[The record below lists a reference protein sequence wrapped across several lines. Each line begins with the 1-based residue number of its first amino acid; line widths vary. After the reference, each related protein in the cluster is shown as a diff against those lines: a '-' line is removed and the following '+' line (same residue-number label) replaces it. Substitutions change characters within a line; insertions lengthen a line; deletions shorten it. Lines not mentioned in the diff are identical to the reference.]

1 MYFQAMADA
10 FAGLETTSRRSEMI
24 GILAGL
30 FHEASSSD
38 IARVIYLLQGR
49 VAPPFEP
56 VEFGVGA
63 RLIIRAEALAAN
75 RSEDEVEELSRQSG
89 DLGDVIGSL
98 MPRAGAKTS
107 VTEVFERLT
116 AIAKAGG
123 AGSTEKKVKEL
134 ASLLQHLSGP
144 EDKYIVRIIQ
154 GHLRLGV
161 GDPTILDALSH
172 AAAGSKELRPVLER
186 AYNVCSDLGLVGETL
201 FAQGKPAL
209 EAFQPE
215 PGRPVRPA
223 LAERLPSPEAIINK
237 IGPCIAEP
245 KYDGIRLQLHK
256 SGDKIKIFSR
266 RIEDLTVMFP
276 DIAKAAREE
285 ITQEMVIAEGEA
297 LAYDAQTGEYFPFQ
311 ITVQRKRKND
321 IAEMSGRYPLRLFL
335 FDILYAGHHG
345 LLNLPFVERR
355 QILEDSV
362 RPNGTIALTEER
374 RAETAGDLEK
384 YFEEMIERGLEG
396 IVAKRPDAPY
406 QAGARNFDWVKLKR
420 GYQAEMK
427 DTVDCVIVGY
437 LLGRGNRA
445 RFGIG
450 SLLAAVYDEK
460 NDRFRTIA
468 KIGSGLSDNHWR
480 EMKKLLDGVR
490 VDHKPARVDSRL
502 APDVW
507 AEPKY
512 VVEVK
517 ADEITRSPTHTA
529 GKYGEETGYALRFPR
544 IVRWIREDKAP
555 EDVTTEKE
563 ILEIFRM
570 QKRAKQQ

>member
-1 MYFQAMADA
+1 MYFQTMADA
-10 FAGLETTSRRSEMI
+10 FASLETTSRRSEMI

-30 FHEASSSD
+30 FREASSSD

-75 RSEDEVEELSRQSG
+75 RSEEEVEELSRQAG
-89 DLGDVIGSL
+89 DLGDVIRSL
-98 MPRAGAKTS
+98 MPGTGAKTS
-107 VTEVFERLT
+107 VTDVFDRLT

-123 AGSTEKKVKEL
+123 AGSTEKKVQQL

-144 EDKYIVRIIQ
+144 EDKYIVRIVQ

-172 AAAGSKELRPVLER
+172 TVAGSKELRPVLER
-186 AYNVCSDLGLVGETL
+186 AYNVCSDLGLVAETL
-201 FAQGKPAL
+201 FTAGKPAL
-209 EAFQPE
+209 ENFQPE

-256 SGDKIKIFSR
+256 SGDKIEIFSR
-266 RIEDLTVMFP
+266 RIEDLTGMFP
-276 DIAKAAREE
+276 DIAKAARGE

-297 LAYDAQTGEYFPFQ
+297 LAYDAETGEYFPFQ

-335 FDILYAGHHG
+335 FDILYADHHG
-345 LLNLPFVERR
+345 LLKLPFVQRR
-355 QILEDSV
+355 QILEKVV
-362 RPNGTIALTEER
+362 RPNGTIALTEEK
-374 RAETAGDLEK
+374 RAENAADLEK

-445 RFGIG
+445 RFGFG
-450 SLLAAVYDEK
+450 SLLAAIYDKK

-468 KIGSGLSDNHWR
+468 KIGSGLSDNRWR
-480 EMKKLLDGVR
+480 EMKTLLDGVR

-502 APDVW
+502 VPDVW

-517 ADEITRSPTHTA
+517 ADEITRSPMHTA
-529 GKYGEETGYALRFPR
+529 GRYGDEAGYALRFPR
-544 IVRWIREDKAP
+544 VVHWIREDKAP

-563 ILEIFRM
+563 ILELFRM
-570 QKRAKQQ
+570 QKRVKEQ